1 MYFMKKVFSC
11 DLLNI
16 TTTSFE
22 FMNNLNLIK
31 WSYAIYVIANNQRNF
46 IFLFYFLNVLFL
58 L

>member
-1 MYFMKKVFSC
+1 MKKVFSC